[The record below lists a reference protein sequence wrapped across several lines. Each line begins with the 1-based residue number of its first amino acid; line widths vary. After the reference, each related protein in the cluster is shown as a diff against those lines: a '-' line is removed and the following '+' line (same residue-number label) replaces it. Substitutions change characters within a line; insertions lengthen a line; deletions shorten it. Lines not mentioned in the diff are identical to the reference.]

1 MFARL
6 LLSSALG
13 LIAMTSTAAAKD
25 ERVYELRTY
34 TVAEGKLDAFTAR
47 MKQTIPLLTKSG
59 ITLHGAFVP
68 LSNPKGEFITLV
80 SHANAEAQKS
90 NWAAFQADADWK
102 KLLADTETDGKL
114 ARKIETVSLVTT
126 DFSPKLDLAQASGS
140 PRVFELR
147 TYIATKGK
155 LDRLNARFRDHTVKL
170 FERYGMT
177 NVVYWNAAPSEK
189 QADVL
194 LVYMLAHPTDEARK
208 SAFDK
213 FRDDPDW
220 KAARAASEKGAGG
233 SLTEA
238 QGGVVSVSLK
248 ALDFSP
254 LK

>member
-1 MFARL
+1 MFTRFA
-6 LLSSALG
+6 LSFALG
-13 LIAMTSTAAAKD
+13 LAAMTAAEAKD
-25 ERVYELRTY
+25 ERVFELRTY
-34 TVAEGKLDAFTAR
+34 TVAEGKLDAFAAR

-68 LSNPKGEFITLV
+68 LSNPENKFHTLV

-102 KLLADTETDGKL
+102 RLLADTEKDGKL
-114 ARKIETVSLVTT
+114 ARKIESVSLVTT
-126 DFSPKLDLAQASGS
+126 DYSPKLDLALATGS

-147 TYIATKGK
+147 TYVATKGN

-170 FERYGMT
+170 FEKYGMT

-194 LVYMLAHPTDEARK
+194 LVYLLAHPTDEARK

-220 KAARAASEKGAGG
+220 KAAKAASEANG
-233 SLTEA
+233 SLTEPK
-238 QGGVVSVSLK
+238 GGVVSVSLK
-248 ALDFSP
+248 ALEFSP